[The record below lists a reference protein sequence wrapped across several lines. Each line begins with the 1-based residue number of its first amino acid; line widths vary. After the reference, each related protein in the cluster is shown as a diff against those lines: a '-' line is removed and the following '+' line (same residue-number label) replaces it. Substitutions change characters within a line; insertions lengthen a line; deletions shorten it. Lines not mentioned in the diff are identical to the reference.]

1 MKKKYPYHYMW
12 TNAIFETDV
21 YKTFESEL
29 GQSIT
34 TNDNKFSMSQHL
46 EVLMPEM
53 AAVMKAGFDAV
64 NTTLSMFDS
73 KIHHNLENIK
83 NMQLSNRNFLADALL
98 QASIQVRQGN
108 APSESRSILS
118 LSAPSLSAPSLPLN
132 TPPVSLNSPATASS
146 ENEVPTYKMKRN
158 LVTVT
163 DLWREYSV
171 GIGGGPSVKSL
182 EENYNAKWRSQGSKT
197 ESRFYLRRL
206 PIFKEIEKASME
218 KGITCEEAAQLIEQ
232 GRIRKKYSLNQVGEH
247 IFNSMFEY

>member
-12 TNAIFETDV
+12 TNAIFETNV
-21 YKTFESEL
+21 YKEFESEL

-34 TNDNKFSMSQHL
+34 ANNSKFSMSQHL

-53 AAVMKAGFDAV
+53 AAVMKAGFDAIS
-64 NTTLSMFDS
+64 TTLGMFDAKMS
-73 KIHHNLENIK
+73 HNLENIK
-83 NMQLSNRNFLADALL
+83 GMQLSNRNLLADALL
-98 QASIQVRQGN
+98 QASIQVRQGDVPLEPRTS
-108 APSESRSILS
+108 PSSSVT
-118 LSAPSLSAPSLPLN
+118 SLPSVA
-132 TPPVSLNSPATASS
+132 PPVSLPIPVTASS
-146 ENEVPTYKMKRN
+146 QNEVPTYKMKRN

-171 GIGGGPSVKSL
+171 GIGSGPSIKSL

-197 ESRFYLRRL
+197 ESRFFLRRL

-232 GRIRKKYSLNQVGEH
+232 GRIRKRYSLNQVGEH
-247 IFNSMFEY
+247 ISNSVFEY